1 MGEVF
6 ADQSIVGVSAV
17 GVIPGEAGF
26 VAEILEAAATVLTS
40 AVRLMKPGNADSITF
55 FQYVDVFSDRI
66 NVADDLMAGNNRRF
80 GERQIAFNSV
90 QVGMAETATADF
102 DSNLVGAGGWRR
114 ELAQVQRGLLCGQR
128 LVELHGAHGIILGS
142 GAGCRV

>member
-55 FQYVDVFSDRI
+55 FQYVDVFSNCIDE
-66 NVADDLMAGNNRRF
+66 ADDLMAGNNRRF
-80 GERQIAFNSV
+80 GERQIAFNLS
-90 QVGMAETATADF
+90 
-102 DSNLVGAGGWRR
+102 LI
-114 ELAQVQRGLLCGQR
+114 
-128 LVELHGAHGIILGS
+128 HI
-142 GAGCRV
+142 

>member
-6 ADQSIVGVSAV
+6 ADQRIVGVSAV
-17 GVIPGEAGF
+17 DVVPGEAGV
-26 VAEILEAAATVLTS
+26 VAEILEAAETVLTS

-55 FQYVDVFSDRI
+55 FQYVDVFSNCIDE
-66 NVADDLMAGNNRRF
+66 ADDLMAGNNRRF

-142 GAGCRV
+142 ER